1 MGEAI
6 LLEKGKI
13 AENVQKL
20 SVYIDSDKMLKK
32 AFGLIKI
39 KKENAKRKIA
49 FLMIM
54 SIIAFMMAISEKTA
68 VQTEET
74 LEMLNT
80 VMLSLFGIVFT
91 GYALFQAMIGDELLI
106 LLVELDPADKEETSS
121 KLEETNVYFIKVMML
136 QFFIILTNLL
146 LRISLKLLPPDWN
159 LFGSQI
165 INEGICFIGVLAILD
180 VNVEII
186 WEIKCFIFNV
196 FQLYNLHAVSRIL
209 NMLRKSE

>member
-54 SIIAFMMAISEKTA
+54 TA
-68 VQTEET
+68 VS
-74 LEMLNT
+74 N
-80 VMLSLFGIVFT
+80 
-91 GYALFQAMIGDELLI
+91 
-106 LLVELDPADKEETSS
+106 PASWAS
-121 KLEETNVYFIKVMML
+121 
-136 QFFIILTNLL
+136 
-146 LRISLKLLPPDWN
+146 
-159 LFGSQI
+159 
-165 INEGICFIGVLAILD
+165 
-180 VNVEII
+180 
-186 WEIKCFIFNV
+186 
-196 FQLYNLHAVSRIL
+196 
-209 NMLRKSE
+209 